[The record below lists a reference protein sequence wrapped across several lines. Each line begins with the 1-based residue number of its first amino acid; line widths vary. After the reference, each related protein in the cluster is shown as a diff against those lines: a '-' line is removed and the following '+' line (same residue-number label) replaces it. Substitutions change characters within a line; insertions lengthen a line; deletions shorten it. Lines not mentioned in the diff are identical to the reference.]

1 MNEKSIKKHLQKDA
15 TLSAG
20 ALLTINYLILYFFLP
35 QFPHFSTP
43 ILPQFYSNLYQVR
56 NYSYYLES
64 LPNPHKH
71 WTYTVL
77 STVRT
82 ELSGIHNN

>member
-43 ILPQFYSNLYQVR
+43 ILPQFYSNLG
-56 NYSYYLES
+56 LFT
-64 LPNPHKH
+64 PI
-71 WTYTVL
+71 YTKL
-77 STVRT
+77 
-82 ELSGIHNN
+82 GIIPII